1 VQGIEIAT
9 IDLVL
14 VVVYFFLVFGVGS
27 FFGKFVK
34 STGDFFFGGRKFAWW
49 VVSLSMIATVVGS
62 YSFIKYSQ
70 AGYTYG
76 MSSSMS
82 YLNDWFFIPLW
93 MFGWLPIIYYCRIT
107 SVPEYFERRF
117 DTPTRVMAI
126 LFITLYLVGYIGI
139 NFFTLGVALNAL
151 YPAFGVF
158 EYAIAV
164 AVITAIYVTSGGQTA
179 VIMTDLF
186 QGIVLLFAGFAILY
200 LGFAWFGDGNV
211 IEGAINFW
219 YGLPEEKRYG
229 LAHFNDPPSFN
240 FVGVFWQDAIAS
252 TFAAYFFNQGMLMR
266 FLSLKSV
273 HEGRKALAIAFIVLF
288 PIAVIAV
295 GNAGWIGAAMHNL
308 GIFPA
313 GYPQDPDP
321 GKVFVIVTHIL
332 AQPGVFGLIMAA
344 LLAALMST
352 ADTLIN
358 ATSAVVVNDIW
369 RPYVVTDRE
378 DHYYLNV
385 ARYASI
391 AAAAIG
397 LALVPTFMEFESIY
411 VAHGAFV
418 ATVGPPMAA
427 CTLLGFTWKRF
438 TPRAAFATLLG
449 GAIAM
454 LISLPLPDVLVAAL
468 PGIENI
474 FGPAIIE
481 PISHGVDPEG
491 NFKYMRAAYG
501 FATSAFIGIVV
512 TFFTKPNSDEKIFG
526 LTMHT
531 VRKQQR
537 EFKGGDLNL
546 EIGEK
551 VDCRIDVVPDEAWSD
566 DGHDQSRLDDE
577 TIRLEVSMHPDDLEL
592 LQAKPGDLIYMAD
605 TRWWFGGLRA
615 AHARV
620 KDAEGQKGVIRLP
633 ESFVHDNSLV
643 PKRPVRVELIM

>member
-1 VQGIEIAT
+1 MKGIDIAT

-14 VVVYFFLVFGVGS
+14 VVVYFFLVFIVGS
-27 FFGKFVK
+27 FFGRFVK
-34 STGDFFFGGRKFAWW
+34 TTGDFFFGGRKFAWW
-49 VVSLSMIATVVGS
+49 VIALSMVATIVGS

-82 YLNDWFFIPLW
+82 YLNDWFFMPLW

-139 NFFTLGVALNAL
+139 NFYTLGVALNAI
-151 YPAFGVF
+151 YPALGVF

-164 AVITAIYVTSGGQTA
+164 AVVTAIYVTSGGQTA

-186 QGIVLLFAGFAILY
+186 QGIVLLIAGFAILY
-200 LGFAWFGDGNV
+200 LGFSWFGDGNV
-211 IEGAINFW
+211 IDGAVNFW
-219 YGLPEEKRYG
+219 LGLPPEKRYG
-229 LAHFNDPPSFN
+229 LAHFNEPTSFN
-240 FVGVFWQDAIAS
+240 FVGVFWQDAMAS

-273 HEGRKALAIAFIVLF
+273 HEGRKAITIAFVFLF

-295 GNAGWIGAAMHNL
+295 GNAGWIGASMQNL
-308 GIFPA
+308 GIIPV

-369 RPYVVTDRE
+369 RPYVVKDRE
-378 DHYYLNV
+378 DNYYLKV

-391 AAAAIG
+391 AAAAVG

-418 ATVGPPMAA
+418 ATVGPPMAV
-427 CTLLGFTWKRF
+427 CTVLGFTWKRY
-438 TPRAAFATLLG
+438 TPKAAFATLLG

-454 LISLPLPDVLVAAL
+454 AL
-468 PGIENI
+468 SVKFPEV
-474 FGPAIIE
+474 IE
-481 PISHGVDPEG
+481 PLAHGVNPEG
-491 NFKYMRAAYG
+491 GFKYMRAGYG
-501 FATSAFIGIVV
+501 MAVSAAIGILV
-512 TFFTKPNSDEKIFG
+512 TWRTTPKPDEEIYG

-546 EIGEK
+546 ELGRK
-551 VDCRIDVVPDEAWSD
+551 VTCSIELVEDEDWPGGAFVPES
-566 DGHDQSRLDDE
+566 LDDE
-577 TIRLEVSMHPDDLEL
+577 RVRLDVSMHPDDLAEMK
-592 LQAKPGDLIYMAD
+592 AGPGDLIYLAD
-605 TRWWFGGLRA
+605 SRWWFGGLRA

-620 KDAEGQKGVIRLP
+620 LDDNGQKGVIKLP
-633 ESFVHDNSLV
+633 VSYVRNNSLV
-643 PKRPVRVELIM
+643 PERPVRVELIM

>member
-1 VQGIEIAT
+1 MQGIEIAT

-14 VVVYFFLVFGVGS
+14 VVVYFFLVFAVGS

-49 VVSLSMIATVVGS
+49 VIALSMVATVVGS

-82 YLNDWFFIPLW
+82 YLNDWFFMPLW

-126 LFITLYLVGYIGI
+126 FFIIVYLVGYIGI
-139 NFFTLGVALNAL
+139 NFFTLGVALNAI
-151 YPAFGVF
+151 YPALDVF
-158 EYAIAV
+158 SYAALV
-164 AVITAIYVTSGGQTA
+164 AIVTAIYVTSGGQTA

-186 QGIVLLFAGFAILY
+186 QGVVLLLAGFLILY
-200 LGFAWFGDGNV
+200 LGFSWFGDGNV
-211 IEGAINFW
+211 LQGATNFW
-219 YGLPEEKRYG
+219 LGLPEEKRYA
-229 LAHFNDPPSFN
+229 LAHFNSPPNFN

-252 TFAAYFFNQGMLMR
+252 TFATYFFNQGILMR

-273 HEGRKALAIAFIVLF
+273 HEGRKAIIIAFMVLF

-295 GNAGWIGAAMHNL
+295 GNAGWIGAAMHNM
-308 GIFPA
+308 GVIPE

-358 ATSAVVVNDIW
+358 ATSAVVVNDVW
-369 RPYVVTDRE
+369 RPYLKPGRE
-378 DHYYLNV
+378 DKYYLKV

-391 AAAAIG
+391 AAAGIG
-397 LALVPTFMEFESIY
+397 LSLVPVFMQFESIY

-418 ATVGPPMAA
+418 ATVGPPMAV
-427 CTLLGFTWKRF
+427 CTVLGFTWKRF

-454 LISLPLPDVLVAAL
+454 AVSIPFPEL
-468 PGIENI
+468 
-474 FGPAIIE
+474 IE
-481 PISHGVDPEG
+481 PLSHGVDPSG
-491 NFKYMRAAYG
+491 GFKYLRAGYG
-501 FATSAFIGIVV
+501 LLASTIIGVVV
-512 TFFTKPNSDEKIFG
+512 TMFTTPKDEEKIMG
-526 LTMHT
+526 LTMHS

-537 EFKGGDLNL
+537 SFKGSDLNL
-546 EIGEK
+546 EVGEK
-551 VDCRIDVVPDEAWSD
+551 VQCDIVVVPDEEYGFDPLA
-566 DGHDQSRLDDE
+566 LDDE
-577 TIRLEVSMHPDDLEL
+577 VYRLEVSLHPDDLAAMK
-592 LQAKPGDLIYMAD
+592 AKPGDLIYMAD
-605 TRWWFGGLRA
+605 ARWWFGGLRA
-615 AHARV
+615 GHARV
-620 KDAEGQKGVIRLP
+620 RDADGVRGKITLP
-633 ESFVHDNSLV
+633 AGYVEANSLV
-643 PKRPVRVELIM
+643 ADEPVKVELIM